1 MPCRKFV
8 SGTRCRVLC
17 DKIARRMGF
26 MERPAAVVAMK
37 ERLNPCSRRSS
48 DLEALLRA
56 MREMIGDVTESEVR
70 ATITWARES
79 KFISV

>member
-1 MPCRKFV
+1 MRRPSSGARK
-8 SGTRCRVLC
+8 
-17 DKIARRMGF
+17 D
-26 MERPAAVVAMK
+26 
-37 ERLNPCSRRSS
+37 RLPT

-56 MREMIGDVTESEVR
+56 MRQMIGDVTESEVR

>member
-1 MPCRKFV
+1 
-8 SGTRCRVLC
+8 
-17 DKIARRMGF
+17 
-26 MERPAAVVAMK
+26 MK

>member
-1 MPCRKFV
+1 MGHR
-8 SGTRCRVLC
+8 SGLRSG
-17 DKIARRMGF
+17 DGG
-26 MERPAAVVAMK
+26 
-37 ERLNPCSRRSS
+37 RLPT

-70 ATITWARES
+70 ATIIWARES